1 MAASGEPAN
10 WGNLASPRV
19 EELFRARAGI
29 GGAPPQPSTLRGRAG
44 AVAVAVVRR
53 GLFWLLLQ
61 LDRFHGAVI
70 ETFEDQQ
77 QALEDLNGALGRTL
91 EEFVRRE
98 RETRERLAAAEAEIE
113 RLREIVEKRPRG

>member
-1 MAASGEPAN
+1 MAPSSDGSARIEA
-10 WGNLASPRV
+10 
-19 EELFRARAGI
+19 LFRARAGI
-29 GGAPPQPSTLRGRAG
+29 GGVPPQPSTLRGRAG
-44 AVAVAVVRR
+44 ALAVAVMRR
-53 GLFWLLLQ
+53 ALFWLLLQ

-98 RETRERLAAAEAEIE
+98 RETRARLAVAEAEIE
-113 RLREIVEKRPRG
+113 RLRLMVKERPSA

>member
-1 MAASGEPAN
+1 MAASRDGSGRIEA
-10 WGNLASPRV
+10 
-19 EELFRARAGI
+19 LFRARAGI
-29 GGAPPQPSTLRGRAG
+29 GAAPPEPSTLRGRVG
-44 AVAVAVVRR
+44 GVAVAVVRR
-53 GLFWLLLQ
+53 ALFWLLLQ
-61 LDRFHGAVI
+61 FDRFHGAVI

-113 RLREIVEKRPRG
+113 RLRLMVKEGPRA

>member
-1 MAASGEPAN
+1 MAASGESAN
-10 WGNLASPRV
+10 RGNPASPRM
-19 EELFRARAGI
+19 EELFRARASI
-29 GGAPPQPSTLRGRAG
+29 GGAPPEPSTLRGRAG

-77 QALEDLNGALGRTL
+77 QTLEDLNGALGRTL
-91 EEFVRRE
+91 EEVVRRE
-98 RETRERLAAAEAEIE
+98 REMRERLAAAEVEIE
-113 RLREIVEKRPRG
+113 RLRGMIEKRPRG

>member
-1 MAASGEPAN
+1 MAASSNGSAHIEA
-10 WGNLASPRV
+10 
-19 EELFRARAGI
+19 LFRARAGI
-29 GGAPPQPSTLRGRAG
+29 GGAPPGPRTARGRAG

-53 GLFWLLLQ
+53 ALFWLLPQ
-61 LDRFHGAVI
+61 LDRFHGAAI

-77 QALEDLNGALGRTL
+77 QALEDLNGAIERML

-113 RLREIVEKRPRG
+113 RLRGMIQERRP